1 MGRQGDLTGMEEF
14 ATVAQAGSFTAAAA
28 RLKLTK
34 SVVSERVRALEIRL
48 GCRLFD
54 RSTRR
59 VRLTEAGAVYL
70 EHANRIRDEIRIAEG
85 ALQDLR
91 QEPRGRL
98 TVATTINGATLFLVP
113 ALAEFRARYRHI
125 DLHIIADDAIV
136 HPAHVGADV
145 SIRFGT
151 VDRPDWIARRIG
163 GIDYILAASASYV
176 AAHGA
181 PRSPGDLAGHVCLP
195 FRNQVP
201 WVFRHGEQVVHEPR
215 AFVSTDN
222 GPVYRALV
230 LGGYGIGMLNRL
242 AVGPELASGAVVQLL
257 PNWKIEGRDEMA
269 TWIVLPDNRAIP
281 PKVRVF
287 VDYIA
292 ERMAAVSA

>member
-1 MGRQGDLTGMEEF
+1 MARQGDLAGLEEF
-14 ATVAQAGSFTAAAA
+14 ASVAETGSFTAAAA

-34 SVVSERVRALEIRL
+34 SVVSERVRALESRL

-70 EHANRIRDEIRIAEG
+70 EHARRIRDELRMAEG

-98 TVATTINGATLFLVP
+98 TVATTVNGATLFLVP
-113 ALAEFRARYRHI
+113 ALAGFRALYQHI
-125 DLHIIADDAIV
+125 DLHIIADDAVV

-145 SIRFGT
+145 SIRFGA
-151 VDRPDWIARRIG
+151 VDRPDWVARRIA
-163 GIDYILAASASYV
+163 GIDYVLAASAAYV
-176 AAHGA
+176 ATHGA
-181 PRSPGDLAGHVCLP
+181 PRTPAELAGHVCLP
-195 FRNQVP
+195 FRNQTP
-201 WVFRHGEQVVHEPR
+201 WVFRHGERIVHKPQ
-215 AFVSTDN
+215 AYVSSDN

-230 LGGYGIGMLNRL
+230 LGGYGIGILNRL

-257 PNWKIEGRDEMA
+257 PDWQIEGREDMA

-287 VDYIA
+287 VDYVA
-292 ERMAAVSA
+292 EQMAAVSA